1 MTDKEIDNL
10 ARKLYNYGT
19 LHQPLGGVDA
29 IIALGNMDIRIAQKA
44 AGLWHEGLA
53 PVIVTSGGTGRLTPK
68 EWDKPEAVMFAD
80 EIRRQGVPDNKVLV
94 EPNSTNLPEN
104 VRFSLDVLRSI
115 GVQPRSVILVALPF
129 AERRILALCKKQF
142 PEIRVLMSSSD
153 VSYEEFPAQLIDRQE
168 ALNLIVGEIDRL
180 DTFPSKGFS
189 VPGMVPRDIL
199 DARTTLIEA
208 GFNKYQV

>member
-129 AERRILALCKKQF
+129 AERRMFHTKSF
-142 PEIRVLMSSSD
+142 
-153 VSYEEFPAQLIDRQE
+153 
-168 ALNLIVGEIDRL
+168 RL
-180 DTFPSKGFS
+180 S
-189 VPGMVPRDIL
+189 
-199 DARTTLIEA
+199 
-208 GFNKYQV
+208 